1 MVKLSRCQVAWVPA
15 LAVAIGLTL
24 VGDVYAQSHDT
35 LSLRAPSLSL
45 VVDSASTAV
54 PASHRT
60 AAEKVDRPVRV
71 RYCPEPAYPTAL
83 GQYGFGGRVVLRFV
97 VDTSGLAELDDI
109 VVSETSNPGF
119 VESARRTVAKC
130 RYDPAM
136 RDGRPVR
143 FLVMQPIRFVPHPKP
158 GD

>member
-1 MVKLSRCQVAWVPA
+1 MEPWPCRLGWVASLA
-15 LAVAIGLTL
+15 LAQLWL
-24 VGDVYAQSHDT
+24 VEAHAQTADT
-35 LSLRAPSLSL
+35 LSLRTPSFLL
-45 VVDSASTAV
+45 VADSASNAM
-54 PASHRT
+54 PASHRS
-60 AAEKVDRPVRV
+60 AAAKVDRPVRV

-130 RYDPAM
+130 RYDPAR